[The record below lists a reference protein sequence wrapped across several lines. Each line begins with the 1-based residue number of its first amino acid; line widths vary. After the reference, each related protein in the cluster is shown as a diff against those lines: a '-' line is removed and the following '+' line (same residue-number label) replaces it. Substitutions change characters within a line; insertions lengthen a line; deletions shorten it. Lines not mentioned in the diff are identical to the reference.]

1 MYDLASLPE
10 LAPIMDRAREWLPAA
25 LRLEET
31 NGDGSLLDVK
41 LRDTFRYRR
50 SPSYEDWA
58 ACHRC
63 LLSIVPALFECG
75 S

>member
-25 LRLEET
+25 LRFEEL

-41 LRDTFRYRR
+41 HPRYVAI
-50 SPSYEDWA
+50 SEKIALKMASKSE
-58 ACHRC
+58 
-63 LLSIVPALFECG
+63 PAFH
-75 S
+75 